1 MPTNITSRSG
11 QSYIQ
16 TTNDQVEYLY
26 NIVHQTVERE
36 EYMENDA
43 QMMSMLID
51 HMNHHMSFIQSYLI
65 KEGLKIFG
73 KDGEQAVIKEIKQLH
88 DRVCFEPV
96 LVRHL
101 CQIISILL

>member
-1 MPTNITSRSG
+1 MPMNIASTSG

-16 TTNDQVEYLY
+16 TTNDQVEYLH

-51 HMNHHMSFIQSYLI
+51 HMNHHISFIQSYLI
-65 KEGLKIFG
+65 KEGLRLFG
-73 KDGEQAVIKEIKQLH
+73 KDGEQALVQSKH
-88 DRVCFEPV
+88 DHVV
-96 LVRHL
+96 V
-101 CQIISILL
+101 